1 MAVIRVVVA
10 LQETLMRGALAALL
24 GREEDIEVIA
34 ELADTHGVL
43 RTAAKHRPQVV
54 VLDMDLLEPE
64 EPSMA
69 RRLREAVPGTRLL
82 LLVDV
87 HKPAIV
93 GRVQSGHVSGVGF
106 VAMDASPARLVE
118 AIRQIAHG
126 KAVLDPQVAV
136 AAMRAAQNPL
146 TPREREILAI
156 VAEGESVKEVAD
168 RLYLAVGTVRNNLS
182 RILAKTG
189 ARSRIEAIKI
199 AQEAGWL

>member
-10 LQETLMRGALAALL
+10 LEETLVRGALAALL
-24 GREEDIEVIA
+24 AREEDMDVIA
-34 ELADTHGVL
+34 ELADAREVL
-43 RTAAKHRPQVV
+43 RTAAKHRPRVV

-64 EPSMA
+64 VPSMA
-69 RRLREAVPGTRLL
+69 GQMHEAAPDTRLL
-82 LLVDV
+82 LLVDIN
-87 HKPAIV
+87 KPSIV
-93 GRVQSGHVSGVGF
+93 GRVQGGHVPGVGF

-118 AIRQIAHG
+118 AIRQIAQG
-126 KAVLDPQVAV
+126 SAVLDPQVAV
-136 AAMRAAQNPL
+136 AALRAAANPL

-156 VAEGESVKEVAD
+156 VAQGESVKEIAD

-199 AQEAGWL
+199 AQDAGWL